1 VPLRRGGRRVFMYK
15 QTMDG
20 LAVVGSSLRLMADE
34 ARGQSRVLYAAGRIA
49 IRPQGGLPAP
59 TVTPREALA
68 AAQAHPTGRALTAW
82 SEPEL
87 VAIYDDP
94 PRGSAEAY
102 PAWKCA
108 GSGGAAGPGGMTI
121 ESYTFYVDAITGI
134 VARVHSNV
142 MRFADITGRVKAN
155 ATPTDTNAPEQLGP
169 DTALF
174 PPVSLWSECPNVSVE
189 MDLSDVVILAYDS
202 QPPHALVAS
211 AYTDSNGNYT
221 LDVPNGMVVNLEAH
235 LVGPGAAVYYEDDL
249 IASWPD
255 IWGEPLEPMVKE
267 NIMAPTSSPEETH
280 FYFNETPIEGDTANV
295 NVHLQMT
302 KTWYYLGPLA
312 TDNVPVIPV
321 VLNSTLFRAAYLLPG
336 GIIPGKWL
344 QLPGESLPVPWPG
357 RIFLGPSSGSA
368 SLNMAYSTIIS
379 HEYGHF
385 VLDHGFGIGINFP
398 GFHEGFADVVS
409 HLTHDTE
416 VMGQDFTGCD
426 TYARKPLV
434 SNRQYPEC
442 SEIGHDR
449 GEVLSAVW
457 LRILIGM
464 RVVYGQ
470 SAGWDPTRDLHLDW
484 LPLAQPPGGDP
495 SDCPTRDQSA
505 SADTLIEVLIADDD
519 DDTIT
524 NGTPHCQIIL
534 DAFAAQNIFPP
545 FEIDCGGD
553 GLNGSGRMCYADFD
567 GSTGVGVLD
576 IFDFLAFQ
584 ASFVEGEPS
593 ACDCDTSTGSGECDI
608 FDFICFQAAF
618 AAGCEKE

>member
-94 PRGSAEAY
+94 PRGNAEAY
-102 PAWKCA
+102 PAWKCL
-108 GSGGAAGPGGMTI
+108 GGGATVLD
-121 ESYTFYVDAITGI
+121 SYTFYVHALTGE

-142 MRFADITGRVKAN
+142 MNSFDITGRVRAN
-155 ATPTDTNAPEQLGP
+155 ATPADTNAIPKEKLGP
-169 DTALF
+169 DTWDLTAID
-174 PPVSLWSECPNVSVE
+174 CPNDPDQV
-189 MDLSDVVILAYDS
+189 DLSDVLILAYEG
-202 QPPHALVAS
+202 QTLVAS
-211 AYTDSNGNYT
+211 AYSDSNGNYT
-221 LDVPNGMVVNLEAH
+221 LDVPNGMVVNIEAH
-235 LVGPGAAVYYEDDL
+235 LTGPGSDVYAETWS
-249 IASWPD
+249 IPGA
-255 IWGEPLEPMVKE
+255 IWGVPLDPMVKE
-267 NIMAPTSSPEETH
+267 NIRAPASAPEETH
-280 FYFNETPIEGDTANV
+280 FYFNETPTDDDTGYV
-295 NVHLQMT
+295 NAHLHLT
-302 KTWYYLGPLA
+302 KTWYYLDFAFEIPSAPLIVNNPFQLYGPA
-312 TDNVPVIPV
+312 FYVQAHPNPC
-321 VLNSTLFRAAYLLPG
+321 PG
-336 GIIPGKWL
+336 CGPI
-344 QLPGESLPVPWPG
+344 SWPG
-357 RIFLGPSSGSA
+357 RIIFANERYVPPFPTPHRNG
-368 SLNMAYSTIIS
+368 AYSTVVS

-385 VLDHGFGIGINFP
+385 VLDHGFGVGLNFP

-416 VMGQDFTGCD
+416 VVGQDIFGCD
-426 TYARKPLV
+426 NHGREPLV

-442 SEIGHDR
+442 SAVHHDR
-449 GEVLSAVW
+449 GEILSAVW

-470 SAGWDPTRDLHLDW
+470 SAGWNQTRALHLDW

-505 SADTLIEVLIADDD
+505 SADTLIEVLIADDN
-519 DDTIT
+519 DDTLA
-524 NGTPHCQIIL
+524 NGTPHCEIIL
-534 DAFAAQNIFPP
+534 SAFAAQNILPP
-545 FEIDCGGD
+545 IEINCGGD
-553 GLNGSGRMCYADFD
+553 GLNGSERMCYADFD
-567 GSTGVGVLD
+567 SSTGAGVLD

-584 ASFVEGEPS
+584 ASFVERDPS
-593 ACDCDTSTGSGECDI
+593 ACDCDTSSGSGVCDV
-608 FDFICFQAAF
+608 FDFLCFQAAF